1 MSPRKAKETTTNQD
15 VEQIEVNCVAQAM
28 LDKKGQNVCS
38 LNLKSIGTS
47 ICDYFVVC
55 NADSRPQVMAIA
67 DNIEEE
73 MLVKCKRKVTRQQGK
88 ENAFWII
95 LDYGNI
101 VVHVFQTEYRN
112 FYRLEDLWADAEK
125 TIYNE

>member
-55 NADSRPQVMAIA
+55 NADSRPQAMAIA

-73 MLVKCKRKVTRQQGK
+73 MLVKCKRKVTS
-88 ENAFWII
+88 
-95 LDYGNI
+95 
-101 VVHVFQTEYRN
+101 
-112 FYRLEDLWADAEK
+112 
-125 TIYNE
+125 